1 MLLLITEND
10 KQINKQ
16 LNKQTNTQ
24 NEFQIVQVFFNF

>member
-10 KQINKQ
+10 EQINKQ